1 MSSSSKVGT
10 QSRIRE
16 NRKSQGLSLA
26 RHALATRY
34 VAAVTVIVVSVGFK
48 DHSRTWLPVEE
59 AAGASGWPEPGA
71 GTGSLPTEAAF
82 YFGSP

>member
-10 QSRIRE
+10 QSRIRG
-16 NRKSQGLSLA
+16 NRKSQGLSLVL
-26 RHALATRY
+26 HALETQY
-34 VAAVTVIVVSVGFK
+34 MAAVTVIVVSVGFK

-59 AAGASGWPEPGA
+59 AAGASGCPEPGA
-71 GTGSLPTEAAF
+71 GTGSLPREAAF